1 MIDAL
6 SWPLLAKQHD
16 FWKTKSWIAIAW
28 AFYASIA
35 CGLVATPKP
44 NPFVLQHLR
53 CVLCYPI
60 AALLGGRKGILSY
73 KLPNEISLLWKHLE
87 TNHHKVWIEG
97 GEYEKNAPK
106 H

>member
-16 FWKTKSWIAIAW
+16 FWKTKSWIAIAR

-35 CGLVATPKP
+35 PTLVVASKP
-44 NPFVLQHLR
+44 NPFGLDHLR

-60 AALLGGRKGILSY
+60 VALLGARKGILSY
-73 KLPNEISLLWKHLE
+73 KLANETSLFWKHLE
-87 TNHHKVWIEG
+87 TNH
-97 GEYEKNAPK
+97 
-106 H
+106 